1 MAVRLRLRKTGTVT
15 KPSYRVVATDHRNPR
30 DGKFIEVLGFYDP
43 RQSNEQID
51 LARVDYWLSVGA
63 KPSVTVSH
71 IISRAR
77 AGKAMTSATDPKLGK
92 RTSARKASPVPP
104 PPAAPAA
111 PAAAPAETPA
121 ATTETA
127 TA

>member
-1 MAVRLRLRKTGTVT
+1 MAVRLRLRKTGSVT

-30 DGKFIEVLGFYDP
+30 DGRFIEVLGFYDP

-63 KPSVTVSH
+63 KPSMTVSH
-71 IISRAR
+71 IINRAR
-77 AGKAMTSATDPKLGK
+77 NGQAKSSAADPKLGK
-92 RTSARKASPVPP
+92 RTAARKASPPP
-104 PPAAPAA
+104 PPPAPPAAPAA
-111 PAAAPAETPA
+111 AEAPA

-127 TA
+127 PA